1 MLTIGVSIGNYADTK
16 YLVGVEIGKVTEKS
30 VSSWDAF
37 AKLKIVAQ
45 IVEMSTNI
53 VVGDAVVRVM
63 SLVSQVTAILRRQCR
78 SDDRMR

>member
-1 MLTIGVSIGNYADTK
+1 METSIET
-16 YLVGVEIGKVTEKS
+16 KS

-78 SDDRMR
+78 SDNISFFLKCGIDSNSILC